1 MTNIL
6 VDIGNSALKWSPLE
20 NMEKA
25 KAYLHESKSQLS
37 SVLVS
42 DLIKLPFEEAWA
54 CSVAQ
59 PSLATQFEEL
69 VTRKG
74 GKVHWLRAEEKFE
87 GPPLTMIN
95 EYDSPSRLGAD
106 RWFAAL
112 GAAAQYFG
120 NSIVLVQFGTAT
132 TVDEI
137 NFERD
142 RYVFLGGR
150 IAPGIEVMF
159 KSLKE
164 RIPALSVSVGELVDF
179 PKNTEDAVTTGI
191 IECQISLIKNAIEKL
206 KKKSD
211 HAPVIVVLTGGGIES
226 YEALHR
232 CAVDHMPR
240 AHINTNLVLK
250 GLALEAHNRR

>member
-6 VDIGNSALKWSPLE
+6 VYIGNSALKWSSLE
-20 NMEKA
+20 NMEKPR
-25 KAYLHESKSQLS
+25 AYLHDSKTQLS

-42 DLIKLPFEEAWA
+42 DLSRLPFEEAWA

-59 PSLATQFEEL
+59 QPLATQFEEL
-69 VTRKG
+69 VNCKG

-87 GPPLTMIN
+87 GPLTMIN

-112 GAAAQYFG
+112 GAASQYFG

-150 IAPGIEVMF
+150 IAPGIDVMF
-159 KSLKE
+159 KSLQE
-164 RIPALSVSVGELVDF
+164 RIPALNVS
-179 PKNTEDAVTTGI
+179 
-191 IECQISLIKNAIEKL
+191 
-206 KKKSD
+206 
-211 HAPVIVVLTGGGIES
+211 
-226 YEALHR
+226 
-232 CAVDHMPR
+232 
-240 AHINTNLVLK
+240 
-250 GLALEAHNRR
+250 

>member
-6 VDIGNSALKWSPLE
+6 VDIGNSALKWSSLE
-20 NMEKA
+20 NMEKPR
-25 KAYLHESKSQLS
+25 AYLHDSKTQLS

-42 DLIKLPFEEAWA
+42 DLSRLPFEEAWA

-59 PSLATQFEEL
+59 QPLAAQFEEL
-69 VTRKG
+69 VNCKG

-87 GPPLTMIN
+87 GPLTMIN

-112 GAAAQYFG
+112 GAASQYFG

-150 IAPGIEVMF
+150 IAPGIDVMF
-159 KSLKE
+159 KSLQE
-164 RIPALSVSVGELVDF
+164 RIPALNVSSGELVDF

-191 IECQISLIKNAIEKL
+191 IECQIGLIKNAIEKL

-226 YEALHR
+226 YEALHQ

-250 GLALEAHNRR
+250 CLALEAQNKR

>member
-1 MTNIL
+1 MPIAFL
-6 VDIGNSALKWSPLE
+6 QD
-20 NMEKA
+20 
-25 KAYLHESKSQLS
+25 SKTHLS

-42 DLIKLPFEEAWA
+42 ELSRLPFEEAWA

-59 PSLATQFEEL
+59 QPLAAQFEEL
-69 VTRKG
+69 VNCKG
-74 GKVHWLRAEEKFE
+74 GKVHWLRAEEKFD
-87 GPPLTMIN
+87 GPLTMIY
-95 EYDSPSRLGAD
+95 EYDSPSRYAAD

-112 GAAAQYFG
+112 GAASQNFG

-150 IAPGIEVMF
+150 IAPGIDVMF
-159 KSLKE
+159 KSLQE
-164 RIPALSVSVGELVDF
+164 RIPALNVSSGELVDF
-179 PKNTEDAVTTGI
+179 PKNTEDAETTGI
-191 IECQISLIKNAIEKL
+191 IHCQQGLSKHAFEKL

-226 YEALHR
+226 YEALHQ

-250 GLALEAHNRR
+250 GLALEAQNKR

>member
-1 MTNIL
+1 
-6 VDIGNSALKWSPLE
+6 
-20 NMEKA
+20 
-25 KAYLHESKSQLS
+25 
-37 SVLVS
+37 
-42 DLIKLPFEEAWA
+42 
-54 CSVAQ
+54 
-59 PSLATQFEEL
+59 
-69 VTRKG
+69 
-74 GKVHWLRAEEKFE
+74 
-87 GPPLTMIN
+87 MIN
-95 EYDSPSRLGAD
+95 EYDSPSRSGAD

-112 GAAAQYFG
+112 GAASQYFG

-150 IAPGIEVMF
+150 IAPGIDVMF
-159 KSLKE
+159 KSLQE
-164 RIPALSVSVGELVDF
+164 RIPALNVSSGELVDF

-191 IECQISLIKNAIEKL
+191 IECQIGLIKNAIEKL

-211 HAPVIVVLTGGGIES
+211 HAPVIGVLTGGGIES
-226 YEALHR
+226 YEALHQ

-250 GLALEAHNRR
+250 GLALEAQNKR

>member
-6 VDIGNSALKWSPLE
+6 VDIGNSALKWSSLE
-20 NMEKA
+20 NMEKPR
-25 KAYLHESKSQLS
+25 AYLHDSKTQLS

-42 DLIKLPFEEAWA
+42 DLSRLPFEEAWA

-59 PSLATQFEEL
+59 QPLAAQFEEL
-69 VTRKG
+69 VNCKG

-87 GPPLTMIN
+87 GPLTMIN
-95 EYDSPSRLGAD
+95 EYDSPSRLD

-112 GAAAQYFG
+112 GAASQYFG

-150 IAPGIEVMF
+150 IAPGIDVMF
-159 KSLKE
+159 KSLQE
-164 RIPALSVSVGELVDF
+164 RIPALNVSSGELVDF

-191 IECQISLIKNAIEKL
+191 IECQIGLIKNAIEKL

-211 HAPVIVVLTGGGIES
+211 YAPVIVVLTGGGIES
-226 YEALHR
+226 YEALHQ

-250 GLALEAHNRR
+250 GLALEAQNKR